1 MFVGKSMPI
10 ADEANG
16 PYAATLYCRPRRF
29 GFTDAGV
36 EALAK
41 YLGHEDAMAA
51 ARRWYDG

>member
-1 MFVGKSMPI
+1 MPI